1 LRTPRLRA
9 RQLIRLAA
17 RELWHERSL
26 ALCAACVV
34 AATLAPLLTLWG
46 LEQGVIGTLIN
57 RQNRDPVMRQVLP
70 ESTGAHRFDA
80 AWFDAVGRWPEVAFV
95 MPNTR
100 AIANQVDFVTEG
112 GKAARIDL
120 LPTSKGDPL
129 LAGMA
134 PPEHG
139 TLLLSAAAAAR
150 LETSPGQSLTL
161 VLERQREART
171 ERAVLSVRVGG
182 VLSQTGY
189 EGQAALVP
197 LPLLEAIQ
205 AWRDGYTVPG
215 FGADGAGPAPPTS
228 VYPLFRLYASS
239 IREVEPLARRLES
252 EGIAVYTRAREIAST
267 LGLQRNLRAVLG
279 MIAVIAVAGAMMALV
294 AMQLSTL
301 RRKRRDYAVL
311 KLVGHGRDWLIALP
325 CAHAI
330 AVASMGSVIAG
341 VIYLAAAEA
350 INAYYAE
357 HLGAGEKAVQLHA
370 GEFGWAFAGALVV
383 SVLPALWGGSRAA
396 KVEAAD
402 ELRET

>member
-1 LRTPRLRA
+1 MRTPRLRTA
-9 RQLIRLAA
+9 QLIRLAG
-17 RELWHERSL
+17 RELWHERAL

-70 ESTGAHRFDA
+70 ESTGSHRFDR
-80 AWFDAVGRWPEVAFV
+80 AWFDSVSRWPEVAFV

-100 AIANQVDFVTEG
+100 AIANQVDVVSEG
-112 GKAARIDL
+112 GKSARIDL

-129 LAGMA
+129 LAELS
-134 PPEHG
+134 PPAAG
-139 TLLLSAAAAAR
+139 ALLLSAHAAAR
-150 LETSPGQSLTL
+150 LEAQVGHTATL
-161 VLERQREART
+161 ALERQRDART
-171 ERAVLSVRVGG
+171 ERAALVLRVAQI
-182 VLSQTGY
+182 LPETGY

-197 LPLLEAIQ
+197 LELVEAIQ

-215 FGADGAGPAPPTS
+215 FGDEGAGPAPRLTT
-228 VYPLFRLYASS
+228 YPLFRMYASS
-239 IREVEPLARRLES
+239 IREVEPLAQRLEG
-252 EGIAVYTRAREIAST
+252 EGISVYTRAREIAST

-279 MIAVIAVAGAMMALV
+279 MIAAIAVTGAIMALV
-294 AMQLSTL
+294 AMQLATL

-311 KLVGHGRDWLIALP
+311 KLVGHGRDWLVALP
-325 CAHAI
+325 CAHAV
-330 AVASMGSVIAG
+330 AVASIGSVIAWG
-341 VIYLAAAEA
+341 IYLVAAQA
-350 INAYYAE
+350 INAYYAD
-357 HLGAGEKAVQLHA
+357 HLGVGEKAVQLHA
-370 GEFGWAFAGALVV
+370 NEFGWAFAGALAV